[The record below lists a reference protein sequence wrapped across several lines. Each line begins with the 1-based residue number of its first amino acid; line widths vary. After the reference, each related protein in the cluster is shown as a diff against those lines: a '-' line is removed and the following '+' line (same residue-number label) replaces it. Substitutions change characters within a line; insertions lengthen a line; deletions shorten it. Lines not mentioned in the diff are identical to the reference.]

1 MRLLILA
8 AFTLS
13 LELFPAPPAMA
24 EGDAMVGQNLA
35 KDWCAR
41 CHDISAD
48 GPFKQKPPSF
58 ASIAVYRA
66 ADDIRWRIQFPAEH
80 ASMPR
85 LGYFLDTE
93 ALDHLVAFIVSLD
106 KPDD

>member
-1 MRLLILA
+1 MRPRLLA
-8 AFTLS
+8 AFFLS
-13 LELFPAPPAMA
+13 LGVIPADLAMA
-24 EGDAMVGQNLA
+24 EGDAMTGQNLA

-48 GPFKQKPPSF
+48 GPFKQTPPSF

-66 ADDIRWRIQFPAEH
+66 PDDIRWRIQYPAEH
-80 ASMPR
+80 ANMPR

-93 ALDHLVAFIVSLD
+93 DLDHLVAFIVSLEETGE
-106 KPDD
+106 